1 MTINKNEIMEQLK
14 KERSY
19 DLEINK
25 EYGAIIFKYSSIY
38 SGVKEE
44 YKLLIYKLDGKFENI
59 LETKYVQD
67 IEKIFTILEIAD
79 FN

>member
-14 KERSY
+14 ENKSY
-19 DLEINK
+19 YLDINK
-25 EYGAIIFKYSSIY
+25 EYGAIIFKYSSVYTDIA
-38 SGVKEE
+38 EE
-44 YKLLIYKLDGKFENI
+44 YKLKIFKMTGEYENI
-59 LETKYVQD
+59 LETKHTQD

>member
-14 KERSY
+14 ENTSY
-19 DLEINK
+19 YLDINK

-38 SGVKEE
+38 SGVAEE
-44 YKLLIYKLDGKFENI
+44 YKLKIFKMTGEYENI
-59 LETKYVQD
+59 LETKYVKD
-67 IEKIFTILEIAD
+67 IEKIFTILEITD